1 MADVEDIKRGDK
13 MKDEEAE
20 IEAFTDDT
28 QPEEEL
34 IEVCPICG
42 SPELYYEAGG
52 VEGLYH
58 CKHCGYIGAFV
69 IDANKEMMELIR
81 KEYNT
86 SARDAE

>member
-1 MADVEDIKRGDK
+1 
-13 MKDEEAE
+13 MKDEGTN
-20 IEAFTDDT
+20 IEVFNDGT

-42 SPELYYEAGG
+42 CAELYYEAGG
-52 VEGLYH
+52 IEGLYH

-69 IDANKEMMELIR
+69 IDANKEMMELIQ
-81 KEYNT
+81 KEYDA

>member
-1 MADVEDIKRGDK
+1 MEDVEDIKRGDK

>member
-1 MADVEDIKRGDK
+1 MNE
-13 MKDEEAE
+13 EEAE
-20 IEAFTDDT
+20 MEEFIEDI
-28 QPEEEL
+28 QPDEEL

-42 SPELYYEAGG
+42 STELYFEAGG

-81 KEYNT
+81 EEYNT

>member
-1 MADVEDIKRGDK
+1 MNE
-13 MKDEEAE
+13 EEAE
-20 IEAFTDDT
+20 MEEFIEDI
-28 QPEEEL
+28 QPDEEL

-42 SPELYYEAGG
+42 STELYFEAGG

>member
-1 MADVEDIKRGDK
+1 MSEEETEMEEFMEDMRS
-13 MKDEEAE
+13 
-20 IEAFTDDT
+20 
-28 QPEEEL
+28 EEL
-34 IEVCPICG
+34 IQVCPICG

-58 CKHCGYIGAFV
+58 CKNCGYIGAFV
-69 IDANKEMMELIR
+69 IDANEEMMELIQ

>member
-1 MADVEDIKRGDK
+1 
-13 MKDEEAE
+13 MKDEEE
-20 IEAFTDDT
+20 DIEAFTDDT

-58 CKHCGYIGAFV
+58 CKYCGYIGAFV
-69 IDANKEMMELIR
+69 IDANKEMMELIQ

>member
-69 IDANKEMMELIR
+69 IDANKEMM
-81 KEYNT
+81 
-86 SARDAE
+86 

>member
-1 MADVEDIKRGDK
+1 MEEKED
-13 MKDEEAE
+13 AE
-20 IEAFTDDT
+20 IEEIIEAV

-42 SPELYYEAGG
+42 SPELYFEAGG

-58 CKHCGYIGAFV
+58 CKRCGYIGAFV
-69 IDANKEMMELIR
+69 IDANKEMMELIQ